1 MSEDIKK
8 ITPEELDSVQEIRA
22 AYQEVTV
29 KLGQIQIQRLQIGT
43 QLEGLNNTEEGLRKE
58 WTNIQESERK
68 ALQDLQE
75 KYGKV
80 NINLDSGEINYSKI
94 HFSYF

>member
-22 AYQEVTV
+22 AYQEITV

-43 QLEGLNNTEEGLRKE
+43 QLEGLNNTEEGLR
-58 WTNIQESERK
+58 
-68 ALQDLQE
+68 
-75 KYGKV
+75 
-80 NINLDSGEINYSKI
+80 
-94 HFSYF
+94 

>member
-22 AYQEVTV
+22 AYQEITV

-80 NINLDSGEINYSKI
+80 NINLDSGEIKDS
-94 HFSYF
+94 

>member
-22 AYQEVTV
+22 AYQEITV

-80 NINLDSGEINYSKI
+80 NINLDSGEINES
-94 HFSYF
+94 